1 MKLYLAAITVAIILV
16 FWGFKGAQSG
26 ETEAGA
32 SVDPVVV
39 VVNKARILRLDGE
52 ADVVLVANPEI
63 ADVVIDS
70 PTADVVIDSPT
81 LLFVLGLTAGETS
94 LLVLDEE
101 RNEILVTV
109 IRVVS
114 TEARA
119 SLPNQEPDVTR
130 VKLLRRTEQTT
141 LECTPRCL
149 EGEGNIGSPQ
159 VAGPP

>member
-32 SVDPVVV
+32 SVDPVV
-39 VVNKARILRLDGE
+39 NKARILRLDGE

-63 ADVVIDS
+63 
-70 PTADVVIDSPT
+70 ADVVIDSPT

>member
-1 MKLYLAAITVAIILV
+1 MKLYLAGITVAIILV

-32 SVDPVVV
+32 SADSIVV
-39 VVNKARILRLDGE
+39 VVNKARILRLEGE

-70 PTADVVIDSPT
+70 PR
-81 LLFVLGLTAGETS
+81 LLFVLGLTTGETS

-101 RNEILVTV
+101 RDEILITN

-114 TEARA
+114 TEAKA
-119 SLPNQEPDVTR
+119 TLPEQDADVTR
-130 VKLLRRTEQTT
+130 VKLLRRTEQST
-141 LECTPRCL
+141 LECTPRCS
-149 EGEGNIGSPQ
+149 EGAGGGTPQ

>member
-32 SVDPVVV
+32 SADSIVV
-39 VVNKARILRLDGE
+39 VVNKARILRLEGE

-70 PTADVVIDSPT
+70 PS

-101 RNEILVTV
+101 RDEILVTN

-114 TEARA
+114 TEAKA
-119 SLPNQEPDVTR
+119 SSPEQEADVTR

-141 LECTPRCL
+141 LECTPRCS